1 MRLAY
6 TISASQTRFAAVAAA
21 DVQETIPALAG
32 IGFDGVEIAIRDPG
46 HVDVEALVTAAERS
60 GVAVPAIGT
69 GQAYLEEGLS
79 LAASEEAVRVR
90 AVARLLG
97 QVSVARRLGALLIV
111 GLIHGPIP
119 PETARGLAEERLLE
133 GLGTIARAARTAG
146 VRIVV
151 EPINRYETNW
161 LNTVDEVLDL
171 LGRLGEDNVGLL
183 PDTFHM
189 NIEETDVP
197 AALRRGGA
205 RVWHVHVADSN
216 RRAPGWGHLDFGPIV
231 RTLGEMDYGGFLSA
245 EILQQPGV
253 LDAAWQT
260 IASLRRWVPRPE
272 RPLGPR
278 HAPERPGAP
287 PHAGKAPLGSSGNG
301 QTRP

>member
-6 TISASQTRFAAVAAA
+6 TISVSQTRFAAVAAA

-32 IGFDGVEIAIRDPG
+32 LGFEGIELAIRDPG
-46 HVDVEALVTAAERS
+46 HVDMDALAAAVERS
-60 GVAVPAIGT
+60 GIAVPAVGT

-79 LAASEEAVRVR
+79 LTASEEQVRVR
-90 AVARLLG
+90 AAARLLA

-111 GLIHGPIP
+111 GLIHGRIP
-119 PETARGLAEERLLE
+119 PETDRTIAEERLLE
-133 GLGTIARAARTAG
+133 GLGTVARAARTAG
-146 VRIVV
+146 VRLVV

-171 LGRLGEDNVGLL
+171 LDRLGEDNVGVL

-189 NIEETDVP
+189 NIEEANVP
-197 AALRRGGA
+197 AALRLGGA

-216 RRAPGWGHLDFGPIV
+216 RRAPGWGHLDFGPVV
-231 RTLGEMDYGGFLSA
+231 RTLAEMNYGGFLSA

-260 IASLRRWVPRPE
+260 IATLRRLVPQEAR
-272 RPLGPR
+272 RASGTPLGTT
-278 HAPERPGAP
+278 
-287 PHAGKAPLGSSGNG
+287 GNG
-301 QTRP
+301 QTRR